1 MHFQTFLS
9 KKCRGPATALQQLQ
23 QGDEER
29 RQHDSNQ
36 GQEDDVVVPA
46 HSNIMLL
53 DSIYH
58 QRLKKKAEVLGNAMH
73 KKRRKTKQI
82 K

>member
-9 KKCRGPATALQQLQ
+9 KNCRGPATALQQLQ

-36 GQEDDVVVPA
+36 GQEGDIVVPA
-46 HSNIMLL
+46 HANIML

-73 KKRRKTKQI
+73 KKRRKKQR